1 MKAGSTFFLIFVKC
15 IVSHCL
21 CFPRGTVI
29 GEELS
34 LSDEE
39 VASYKSKLLDSG
51 GWLDDDRCSG
61 RLVYIDGR
69 FAPQLS
75 TVQDGA
81 KNLDSADAA
90 SDEIKGYLARLTDG
104 FTDELAAP
112 VLVSD
117 EGDTVSSQK
126 KLSGPD
132 HCIGEPTSQFAIN
145 TQQGTAAFAA
155 LNTIRT
161 GGVAY
166 VHASAKQDDDIEVPK
181 PVLIVNALTKS
192 GSADSSLGDDTG
204 VAMHPRTLVV
214 ADEGSRLAIV
224 QSCVDLEKDDDKHR
238 PKLYNGYTQFF
249 VKENANVTHS
259 YLEESGGVPT
269 GGVELNDEDVKEG
282 EPSPREVEAAR
293 AELKDTHL
301 EAIDVHLIGN
311 KAGYQGTMM
320 GLGGSGRIRTSMSV
334 TLLKQ
339 ETVAV
344 VNGFA
349 LSGGTQQT
357 DMKTNIHHIADD
369 TISRQA
375 QKNMIGGRATGSFRG
390 RIRVEQ
396 NAQKTDSEQLSRTVL
411 LSDRSR
417 AFAVPSLEIIAD
429 DVTCTHGATVSDLS
443 EEELFYLR
451 TRGLTTSVARNLL
464 MYAFSGDISSAV
476 EPAML
481 GSVDSDVGLQ
491 KRVIQRLE
499 NLVPRGERAIKGEFQ
514 SS

>member
-1 MKAGSTFFLIFVKC
+1 MNASLLLRIFYLFINILANFLVTI
-15 IVSHCL
+15 
-21 CFPRGTVI
+21 I
-29 GEELS
+29 GKELS
-34 LSDEE
+34 LSEEE
-39 VASYKSKLLDSG
+39 VASYTSKLIEKG
-51 GWLDDDRCSG
+51 GWLKDDACSA

-75 TVQDGA
+75 KTHDGA
-81 KNLDSADAA
+81 QNLDSADAA
-90 SDEIKGYLARLTDG
+90 SDETKGYLARLTDG

-112 VLVSD
+112 VLIND
-117 EGDTVSSQK
+117 EGDTVTSQK

-132 HCIGEPTSQFAIN
+132 HCLGEPTSQFAIN
-145 TQQGTAAFAA
+145 TQQGTACFAA

-161 GGVAY
+161 GAVAY
-166 VHASAKQDDDIEVPK
+166 VHAAADQDKDIEVPK
-181 PVLIVNALTKS
+181 PVLIVNALTNS
-192 GSADSSLGDDTG
+192 GSADPSVGDEKG
-204 VAMHPRTLVV
+204 VALHPRMLVV
-214 ADEGSRLAIV
+214 ADEGSRLSVV
-224 QSCVDLEKDDDKHR
+224 QSCVDLEIEDDKHR

-259 YLEESGGVPT
+259 YLEESGGTVT
-269 GGVELNDEDVKEG
+269 GGVEQNDEDLKEG
-282 EPSPREVEAAR
+282 EPNPREVEAAR
-293 AELKDTHL
+293 PALKDTHL
-301 EAIDVHLIGN
+301 EAIDVHLTGE
-311 KAGYQGTMM
+311 KAGYKGTMM
-320 GLGGSGRIRTSMSV
+320 GLGGSGRIRNSMSV
-334 TLLKQ
+334 TLLKS

-349 LSGGTQQT
+349 LSGGAQRT

-369 TISRQA
+369 TSSRQA

-396 NAQKTDSEQLSRTVL
+396 SAQLTDSEQLSRTVL

-429 DVTCTHGATVSDLS
+429 DVQCAHGATVSDLS

-451 TRGLTTSVARNLL
+451 SRGLSTSVARNLL

-476 EPAML
+476 DPAML
-481 GSVDSDVGLQ
+481 GSVDGAVGLQ

-499 NLVPRGERAIKGEFQ
+499 NLVPRGERAIKGEYQ